1 MFKLKAYEYLIKIL
15 REDELIISFLNYN
28 ENGWS
33 EMLLI

>member
-15 REDELIISFLNYN
+15 EDELIISFLNYN